1 MMKAILVEVLF
12 IRIDVID
19 FTNLIDVIKVTF
31 RIEVKNI
38 NEIRKMIF
46 YFIGDKMKYRR
57 PMNY

>member
-38 NEIRKMIF
+38 NEIRRMIF